1 MEHQIRLAIKKALDS
16 CDSEKMPHVCQSKQ
30 IKGGYKR
37 LESLVLKLMIKNE
50 FTPSEAIAHIENEN
64 L

>member
-1 MEHQIRLAIKKALDS
+1 MEHQIRLAIKKALDK
-16 CDSEKMPHVCQSKQ
+16 CEAAKMPHVCLLKQ
-30 IKGGYKR
+30 TKTGYQR
-37 LESLVLKLMIKNE
+37 LESLILKLMIKNE